1 MRILLLHVSIA
12 LLFVSN
18 ALAQGPDTF
27 QLGSKTIKIP
37 APEGFAQILERF
49 PRVASRLN
57 ATEDSGNEV
66 LAVHLPDPLVYKFA
80 ADEDRDLEFY
90 TKVSIAR
97 PAKTMDFTTEM
108 FAGYVAK
115 MEQSFDAYLEP
126 EGPMLK
132 QIKGNAEKGMTQ
144 FWGSDAKVVV
154 NQPKSLGFF
163 DKGDN
168 VFSAM
173 LFINVALN
181 RKKYPLIV
189 TTSSVNIN
197 QRLVFLYAYRMSSSK
212 EDIEMLRT
220 FTKKWTNAVI
230 AANK

>member
-18 ALAQGPDTF
+18 TLAQSPDTF
-27 QLGSKTIKIP
+27 KLGDHTVKIP
-37 APEGFAQILERF
+37 APEDFTEISTRF
-49 PRVASRLN
+49 PRVASRLA
-57 ATEDSGNEV
+57 ATEDPGNEM

-97 PAKTMDFTTEM
+97 PAKTIDFTPEM
-108 FAGYVAK
+108 FAGMAAK
-115 MEQSFDAYLEP
+115 MEKSFDTYLEP
-126 EGPMLK
+126 ESPLLK
-132 QIKGNAEKGMTQ
+132 QIKGNAEKGMTE
-144 FWGSDAKVVV
+144 FWGSDAKVAV

-163 DKGDN
+163 DKGEN

-173 LFINVALN
+173 LFINVSLN
-181 RKKYPLIV
+181 HKKYPLLV
-189 TTSSVNIN
+189 TTSSININ
-197 QRLVFLYAYRMSSSK
+197 QRLVFLYAYRMSCAK

-220 FTKKWTNAVI
+220 FTKKWTAAVI
-230 AANK
+230 EANK

>member
-18 ALAQGPDTF
+18 ALAQSPDTF
-27 QLGSKTIKIP
+27 QLGSKTVKIP
-37 APEGFAQILERF
+37 SPEGFTQIIERF
-49 PRVASRLN
+49 PRVAARLN
-57 ATEDSGNEV
+57 ATEDPSNEI

-97 PAKTMDFTTEM
+97 PARMMDFTTEM

-115 MEQSFDAYLEP
+115 MEQSFDTYLEP

-144 FWGSDAKVVV
+144 FWGSDAKVAV

-189 TTSSVNIN
+189 TTSSININ

-220 FTKKWTNAVI
+220 FTKKWTSSVI